1 MNKILPFLIVLMPT
15 VCLGLDDACTKPSEF
30 TIDKRCY
37 VTEEQKKTYPYNTVV
52 ALINQS
58 GNVYCTGTIISEFN
72 GSSIKRVYTAKHCT
86 DNNKDK
92 LVDETIT
99 IKTQDGAT
107 YEATNKYSN
116 PTETYGNYNIA
127 EDTLYSG
134 DWAKYALFDVPDD
147 LPFTTFT
154 THHSGAL
161 GKFEATAENSSV
173 SEKLFLPLLFLGKAF
188 FGDNNYNAQVVGYGA
203 LKIMSDKEI
212 QDFKDK
218 YTKFLETSLEDAVK
232 KVYKD
237 KGLSADEM
245 QEKIDWY
252 KTDDYN
258 TGFVDDGVN
267 GSNTIVREFIYGPL
281 ENALSSDEMND
292 IFFDGKQ
299 LKTSF
304 CKLDADGYQ
313 QGCQSWSG
321 NSGGP
326 IFDKDGRL
334 MGILTR
340 GNRMIGG
347 ERHVGRDYN
356 NPDNND
362 GNGRSEEPD
371 GRPDS
376 NIHFLK

>member
-37 VTEEQKKTYPYNTVV
+37 VTDEQKKTYPYNTVV
-52 ALINQS
+52 ALIEQD
-58 GNVYCTGTIISEFN
+58 GFLYCTGTIISEFN
-72 GSSIKRVYTAKHCT
+72 GSSKTRVYTAKHCT
-86 DNNKDK
+86 DGNEDNV
-92 LVDETIT
+92 VDETII

-107 YEATNKYSN
+107 YKATNKDIL
-116 PTETYGNYNIA
+116 PTEAYGNYDITKG
-127 EDTLYSG
+127 TLSSG
-134 DWAKYALFDVPDD
+134 DWAKYDLFDAPDD

-161 GKFEATAENSSV
+161 GKLEATAENTSV
-173 SEKLFLPLLFLGKAF
+173 SEKLFLPLFLGKAF

-218 YTKFLETSLEDAVK
+218 YTKFLETSLDDAVR

-237 KGLSADEM
+237 DNLSEDEM
-245 QEKIDWY
+245 QATIDWY

-258 TGFVDDGVN
+258 TGFEGDGVKAN
-267 GSNTIVREFIYGPL
+267 NPIVEEFIK
-281 ENALSSDEMND
+281 ALSWND
-292 IFFDGKQ
+292 YKALFLDNN
-299 LKTSF
+299 LKTSL
-304 CKLDADGYQ
+304 CQLNVDGYQ
-313 QGCQSWSG
+313 QGCQSWFG

-340 GNRMIGG
+340 GNRIIGG
-347 ERHVGRDYN
+347 ERHAGRDYK

-362 GNGRSEEPD
+362 GNGRFEKPD

>member
-52 ALINQS
+52 ALINQDD
-58 GNVYCTGTIISEFN
+58 VYCTGTIISEFN
-72 GSSIKRVYTAKHCT
+72 PSIIKRVYTAKHCT
-86 DNNKDK
+86 DVNDDN
-92 LVDETIT
+92 VPDETIT

-107 YEATNKYSN
+107 YEATNKYIP
-116 PTETYGNYNIA
+116 PTAAYGNYDIA
-127 EDTLYSG
+127 KDNLYSG
-134 DWAKYALFDVPDD
+134 DWAKYSLFDVPDD

-154 THHSGAL
+154 TRHSGTL
-161 GKFEATAENSSV
+161 GKREATAENSSV
-173 SEKLFLPLLFLGKAF
+173 LEALLPTIMAYKMLFE
-188 FGDNNYNAQVVGYGA
+188 DNNFNAQVVGYGS

-218 YTKFLETSLEDAVK
+218 YTKFLETSLDDAVRE
-232 KVYKD
+232 VYEAD
-237 KGLSADEM
+237 DLSEDEM
-245 QEKIDWY
+245 QKKIDWY

-258 TGFVDDGVN
+258 TGFEGDGVYTKN
-267 GSNTIVREFIYGPL
+267 PIVKKFIYGIL
-281 ENALSSDEMND
+281 ENALSYDEMDD

-299 LKTSF
+299 LKTSL
-304 CKLDADGYQ
+304 CQLNVDGYK
-313 QGCQSWSG
+313 QGCQSWGG

-334 MGILTR
+334 MGIHTR
-340 GNRMIGG
+340 GNSIIGG
-347 ERHVGRDYN
+347 GRHAGRDYN
-356 NPDNND
+356 NPRND
-362 GNGRSEEPD
+362 DGDRWYEKPD